1 MNNIVELINISKQY
15 KKQMVLDSI
24 NMNFEK
30 GKIYGIIGPNGAG
43 KTTIFKIISGLAKPT
58 SGKITFT
65 NDTLEPDT
73 ARKKISFMIEN
84 PYVESGMNAYQN
96 MKMLAILYEVPE
108 EKIEG
113 LLKIVGLNPYDRKK
127 VRNFSLG
134 MKQRLGIALALLKNP
149 EMIVLDEPMNG
160 LDPKGMIDIRN
171 LLINLCRNEK
181 ITIVISSHI
190 LPELSLLADIFYL
203 ISNGTILDI
212 KSREDIQKN
221 NTKLEDFYL
230 EKIEQK

>member
-1 MNNIVELINISKQY
+1 MDNIVELININKHY
-15 KKQMVLDSI
+15 KKQIVLDSI

-43 KTTIFKIISGLAKPT
+43 KTTIFKIISGLVKPT
-58 SGKITFT
+58 SGKIIYS
-65 NDTLEPDT
+65 NGTLGADI

-84 PYVESGMNAYQN
+84 PYLESGMNAYQN

-108 EKIEG
+108 EKIDG
-113 LLKIVGLNPYDRKK
+113 LLRIVSLDPNDRKK

-134 MKQRLGIALALLKNP
+134 MKQRLGIAMALLKNP

-171 LLINLCRNEK
+171 LLLNLCRKEK
-181 ITIVISSHI
+181 ITIVVSSHI
-190 LPELSLLADIFYL
+190 LSELSLLADVFYL
-203 ISNGTILDI
+203 INNGTILDI
-212 KSREDIQKN
+212 ISKEEIQKN
-221 NTKLEDFYL
+221 NAKLEDFYL

>member
-24 NMNFEK
+24 NMNFER

-65 NDTLEPDT
+65 NDTLKPDI

-84 PYVESGMNAYQN
+84 PYLEPGMNAYQN

-113 LLKIVGLNPYDRKK
+113 LLKIVGLDPYDRKK

-134 MKQRLGIALALLKNP
+134 MKRRLGIALALLKNP

-171 LLINLCRNEK
+171 LLLNLCRKEK

-190 LPELSLLADIFYL
+190 LSELSLLADIFYL

>member
-1 MNNIVELINISKQY
+1 
-15 KKQMVLDSI
+15 
-24 NMNFEK
+24 
-30 GKIYGIIGPNGAG
+30 
-43 KTTIFKIISGLAKPT
+43 
-58 SGKITFT
+58 
-65 NDTLEPDT
+65 
-73 ARKKISFMIEN
+73 
-84 PYVESGMNAYQN
+84 MNAYQN

>member
-15 KKQMVLDSI
+15 KKQMVLNSI

-96 MKMLAILYEVPE
+96 MKMLSILYEVPE
-108 EKIEG
+108 EEIEG

-171 LLINLCRNEK
+171 LLINLCRKEK

-190 LPELSLLADIFYL
+190 LSELSLLADIFYL

>member
-1 MNNIVELINISKQY
+1 MNNIVELINISKQF

-43 KTTIFKIISGLAKPT
+43 KTTIFKIISGLVKPT
-58 SGKITFT
+58 SGKISFK
-65 NDTLEPDT
+65 NGTLKPDT

-108 EKIEG
+108 EKIVG
-113 LLKIVGLNPYDRKK
+113 LLQIVGLNPNDRKK

-134 MKQRLGIALALLKNP
+134 MKQRLGIAMALLKNP

-160 LDPKGMIDIRN
+160 LDPKGIIDIRN
-171 LLINLCRNEK
+171 LLINLCRKEK
-181 ITIVISSHI
+181 ITIVISSHV
-190 LPELSLLADIFYL
+190 LSELSLLADVFYL
-203 ISNGTILDI
+203 IGNGTILDI
-212 KSREDIQKN
+212 KSRKEIQKN

>member
-1 MNNIVELINISKQY
+1 
-15 KKQMVLDSI
+15 
-24 NMNFEK
+24 
-30 GKIYGIIGPNGAG
+30 
-43 KTTIFKIISGLAKPT
+43 
-58 SGKITFT
+58 
-65 NDTLEPDT
+65 
-73 ARKKISFMIEN
+73 
-84 PYVESGMNAYQN
+84 
-96 MKMLAILYEVPE
+96 
-108 EKIEG
+108 
-113 LLKIVGLNPYDRKK
+113 
-127 VRNFSLG
+127 
-134 MKQRLGIALALLKNP
+134 MKQRLGIAMALLKNP

-171 LLINLCRNEK
+171 LLINLCMKEK

-190 LPELSLLADIFYL
+190 LSELSLLADIFYL

>member
-58 SGKITFT
+58 SGKIIFT
-65 NDTLEPDT
+65 NDTLKPDT

-84 PYVESGMNAYQN
+84 PYLEPGMNAYQN

-108 EKIEG
+108 EEIEG

-171 LLINLCRNEK
+171 LLINLCRKEK

-190 LPELSLLADIFYL
+190 LSELSLLADIFYL